1 MFKRKSVKLK
11 ITAATVG
18 SFIVGMAIILVVLFF
33 SLQSAFRSNNEAML
47 TEMGQKYANMIA
59 NTFEN
64 PISFLS
70 GISSIAEAQI
80 QSGNVDREALQQ
92 YLFHAFDKYHISEG
106 TAFMMEPDA
115 YDGRDSEY
123 VGTDFGTPTS
133 GRISFYYY
141 RDDGVTM
148 VQPQTEEDDMEFV
161 QPYYLTSKERKVPT
175 FSDPYVYTF
184 GNFSVSMITASYPV
198 MDDAGNVLGI
208 ATVDLYLESI
218 HEALSE
224 VEIFE
229 TGYIVVVSETGAIL
243 YSPDLSLVGENASAV
258 GLLYPQPT
266 GNEEVRISNVQSFV
280 NGVDSMV
287 ATIPLHL
294 ELADSTFYISVV
306 APINEASAVYNN
318 LILMILIIFVAV
330 GAVILFVVSFVTGK
344 IVSPLQYLTA
354 FMKKA
359 GSTGDISLAPE
370 DVAVISKYAQVKDEI
385 GEAINGS
392 ASFVNHVTN
401 ISKKLD
407 DVANGDLT
415 VEIEL
420 ASERD
425 VLGVSLQKM
434 EHSLNDMFTEICTS
448 ANHVSTGSKQVATS
462 SQSLAQGATQQAA
475 SVEELSSSI
484 AEISERTKENAAI
497 ADNTSKLSKTIME
510 SAEKGNRQMGEMIT
524 AVDEINEA
532 GKNINKIIKTIDD
545 IAFQTNILAL
555 NAAVEAAR
563 AGQHGKGFAVVAEE
577 VRSLASKSAAA
588 AKDTGDMIQNSMEKA
603 QLGTRIAS
611 ETATS
616 LSEIVTGI
624 NESAQLIAEIAK
636 ASEEQ
641 SLGIS
646 QINTGIDQVAQV
658 VQQNSA
664 AAEESAAASEEMSAQ
679 SDVLGQLIAQF
690 KLKNSSDMIPG
701 LPKMSEPS
709 SKRLTAPENSGF
721 AHTDISSDFGRY

>member
-184 GNFSVSMITASYPV
+184 GNFSVSMITASYPL
-198 MDDAGNVLGI
+198 MDDDGNVLGI
-208 ATVDLYLESI
+208 TTVDLYLESI
-218 HEALSE
+218 HNELSQ

-229 TGYIVVVSETGAIL
+229 TGYIVVISETGAIL
-243 YSPDLSLVGENASAV
+243 YSPDLSLVGEDANAV

-266 GNEEVRISNVQSFV
+266 GNEEVRISTVQSFV
-280 NGVDSMV
+280 NGQNSMV
-287 ATIPLHL
+287 ATVPLSL
-294 ELADSTFYISVV
+294 GLADSTFFISVV

-318 LILMILIIFVAV
+318 LILMILIIFVVV
-330 GAVILFVVSFVTGK
+330 GAAILLVVSFVTGK
-344 IVSPLQYLTA
+344 IVNPLTYLTA
-354 FMKKA
+354 FMRKA
-359 GSTGDISLAPE
+359 GSTGDISLTPE
-370 DVAVISKYAQVKDEI
+370 DAAIIGKYAQIEDEI
-385 GEAINGS
+385 GQAIGGS
-392 ASFVNHVTN
+392 VSFVKHVTN
-401 ISKKLD
+401 ISQKLE
-407 DVANGDLT
+407 DVASGDLT
-415 VEIEL
+415 TQVELI
-420 ASERD
+420 SERD
-425 VLGVSLQKM
+425 VLGVSIQKM
-434 EHSLNDMFTEICTS
+434 ENNLNSMFAGISES
-448 ANHVSTGSKQVATS
+448 SKQVSTGSKQVAES
-462 SQSLAQGATQQAA
+462 SQALAQGATEQAA
-475 SVEELSSSI
+475 SVQELSSSI
-484 AEISERTKENAAI
+484 AEIAERTKANAEI
-497 ADNTSKLSKTIME
+497 ADNTSKLSGTIME
-510 SAEKGNRQMGEMIT
+510 SAEKGSRQMGEMIT

-532 GKNINKIIKTIDD
+532 SKNINKIIKTIDD

-577 VRSLASKSAAA
+577 VRNLASKSAEA
-588 AKDTGDMIQNSMEKA
+588 AKDTGVMIQNSMEKA
-603 QLGTRIAS
+603 ELGSRIAG

-616 LSEIVTGI
+616 LSAIVEGI
-624 NESAQLIAEIAK
+624 NESTRLIAEIAK

-646 QINTGIDQVAQV
+646 QINRGIDQVAQV

-664 AAEESAAASEEMSAQ
+664 SAEESAAASEEMSAQ
-679 SDVLGQLIAQF
+679 SAMLEQHISRF
-690 KLKNSSDMIPG
+690 KINENMEM
-701 LPKMSEPS
+701 LPALPARAMP
-709 SKRLTAPENSGF
+709 
-721 AHTDISSDFGRY
+721 